1 MNIVVGVAA
10 AVAAGSGVGVGLA
23 DPRTRHRK
31 KASKSTEKTRT
42 QACPNSDFSL
52 EHRAIG
58 ESKLHTATI
67 PSPALSFVRT
77 LVKEIKL

>member
-31 KASKSTEKTRT
+31 KASKSTEKT
-42 QACPNSDFSL
+42 QKA
-52 EHRAIG
+52 
-58 ESKLHTATI
+58 ESRNRLLDGTRGGAQTHLDWIEKD
-67 PSPALSFVRT
+67 R
-77 LVKEIKL
+77 